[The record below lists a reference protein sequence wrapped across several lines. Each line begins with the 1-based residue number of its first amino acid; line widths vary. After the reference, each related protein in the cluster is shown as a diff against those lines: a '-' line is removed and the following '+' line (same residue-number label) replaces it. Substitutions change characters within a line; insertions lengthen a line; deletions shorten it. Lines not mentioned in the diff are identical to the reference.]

1 MAGTWALN
9 LFDRLHV
16 GHHVLIDRLSDM
28 PGPVAAVTCGELVE
42 KGLELDNLIQP
53 ESLRVEN
60 LRAYLRSIQLEDTI
74 RIEVISTYEDL
85 ISIEGPTTFMIF
97 EGPCCVEI
105 EAKGLDMRRERLAFQ
120 DRMAPLK
127 PVRARDGD
135 KMSSA
140 RIRLGEVDRQG
151 RPLRRTSEPPR
162 RLPDQ
167 RRAGL
172 QTPKGEVYDT
182 KEGNPEQRIVARI
195 QEEEPELVI
204 AVGDVTSASLIAEG
218 HSPDVCVVDGIT
230 KRGVFEGSF
239 SAEIEYRIYNP
250 AAMILPEAWSVMN
263 TAIHDG
269 AKSLIFVEGEED
281 LMGFPAVLLAPEGSV
296 MLYGQPDVGVV
307 WVPVNKQNIALARE
321 YLDAMPLIT

>member
-1 MAGTWALN
+1 MASTWALN

-28 PGPVAAVTCGELVE
+28 PEPVAAVTCGELVE
-42 KGLELDNLIQP
+42 KGLVLDNLIQP
-53 ESLRVEN
+53 EKLRVEN
-60 LRAYLRSIQLEDTI
+60 LRAYLKSIQLEDTI

-85 ISIEGPTTFMIF
+85 ISIEGSTTFMIF

-105 EAKGLDMRRERLAFQ
+105 EAKALDMRKEQLALP
-120 DRMAPLK
+120 DRMELLK
-127 PVRARDGD
+127 PVRAQDGD

-140 RIRLGEVDRQG
+140 RIRLGEIDRQG
-151 RPLRRTSEPPR
+151 RPLRMTSEPPR
-162 RLPDQ
+162 RLPDK

-172 QTPKGEVYDT
+172 QTPMGEMYDT
-182 KEGNPEQRIVARI
+182 KEGNPEQRVVTRI

-218 HSPDVCVVDGIT
+218 YSPDICVVDGIT

-239 SAEIEYRIYNP
+239 SAEVEYRIHNP

-296 MLYGQPDVGVV
+296 MLYGQPDVGIV
-307 WVPVNKQNIALARE
+307 WVPVDKQNIAVARE
-321 YLDAMPLIT
+321 YLNAMPLIT

>member
-1 MAGTWALN
+1 
-9 LFDRLHV
+9 
-16 GHHVLIDRLSDM
+16 M
-28 PGPVAAVTCGELVE
+28 PEPVAAVTCGELVE

-53 ESLRVEN
+53 EKLRVEN
-60 LRAYLRSIQLEDTI
+60 LSAYLRSIQLEDTI
-74 RIEVISTYEDL
+74 RVEVISTYEDL
-85 ISIEGPTTFMIF
+85 ISIEGPTTFMLF

-105 EAKGLDMRRERLAFQ
+105 EAKGLDMRRERLAFS
-120 DRMAPLK
+120 DRMEPLK
-127 PVRARDGD
+127 PVQAQDGD

-151 RPLRRTSEPPR
+151 RPLMRTSEPPR
-162 RLPDQ
+162 RLPEQ

-182 KEGNPEQRIVARI
+182 KDGNPERRIVTRI
-195 QEEEPELVI
+195 QEEAPELVI
-204 AVGDVTSASLIAEG
+204 AVGDVTSASLIAENYT
-218 HSPDVCVVDGIT
+218 PDVCVVDGIT

-250 AAMILPEAWSVMN
+250 AAMIFPEAWSAMN

-269 AKSLIFVEGEED
+269 AKSLIVVEGEED

-307 WVPVNKQNIALARE
+307 WVPVNKQNVAFARE
-321 YLDAMPLIT
+321 YLNAMPLIT

>member
-9 LFDRLHV
+9 LFDRFHV

-28 PGPVAAVTCGELVE
+28 PEPVAAVICGELVE
-42 KGLELDNLIQP
+42 KGLELDYLIQP

-60 LRAYLRSIQLEDTI
+60 LRAYLRSIHLENTI
-74 RIEVISTYEDL
+74 RVEVISTYEDL
-85 ISIEGPTTFMIF
+85 ISIEGPTTFMLF

-105 EAKGLDMRRERLAFQ
+105 EAKGLDMRREQRAFP
-120 DRMAPLK
+120 DRMEPLK
-127 PVRARDGD
+127 PVRAQDGD

-140 RIRLGEVDRQG
+140 RVRLGEIDRQG

-172 QTPKGEVYDT
+172 QAPKGEVYDT
-182 KEGNPEQRIVARI
+182 KEGIPEQRVVARI
-195 QEEEPELVI
+195 QEEVPELVI

-218 HSPDVCVVDGIT
+218 HTPDVCVVDGIT

-250 AAMILPEAWSVMN
+250 ASMILPEAWSVMN

-321 YLDAMPLIT
+321 YLNAMPLIT